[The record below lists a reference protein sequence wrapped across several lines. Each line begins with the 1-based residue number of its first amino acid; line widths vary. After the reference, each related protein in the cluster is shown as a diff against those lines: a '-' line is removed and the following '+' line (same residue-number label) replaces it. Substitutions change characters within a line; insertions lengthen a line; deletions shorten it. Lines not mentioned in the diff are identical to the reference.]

1 MTLSSDL
8 TPEFLKSVDW
18 EDPIKEVFPNT
29 CEHFYTRLRNAA
41 SAAEEQGNATVKGA
55 FVLLGQVSSLHL
67 KPQEKQSPFGPML
80 VYEGRRSADV
90 IDFAEDHIDALKL
103 LLTVL
108 NNNDLKARVADVIWT
123 AQRKGNFGYAEQAI
137 DFYLL
142 AGEGQ
147 MNGETSTYA
156 VERFTRALHLAASL
170 GRNSSKLGE
179 AARKIEA
186 VIESLPPKYNLHV
199 GQLIEL
205 LLEYKAGDITK
216 FSNLAEICALDAE
229 KENNWY
235 IAAHYWEIKAKCHRI
250 KKEPDQEYQAFQM
263 LANTYVNT
271 ATDSLKQSRGNMV
284 AAHHI
289 QSAIEVLRRIPDTKE
304 QQDQLHRT
312 MLDYQQ
318 KSVNEMASISS
329 GSIDLTKNIESA
341 IATIKDKPTRE
352 AIIYLALF
360 SNPVSRRAMV
370 SYVDEMIE
378 KSPLLAILTNNI
390 VDSKGKVVGK
400 IGSILD
406 GSEEKVADAK
416 ESETFHW
423 ANYEQQALGT
433 IIENTR
439 HYFLVEHNP
448 SIQDTLEIVKN
459 NPFVPPGREWIF
471 AQGLLSGLQ
480 GDYLTALHLLIPQI
494 ENSIRVLLN
503 RSGVITSGINADGI
517 QEEFDINRLLDMP
530 DTAKIFHEDLMFGL
544 KGTLTSRFGSNFRNL
559 LAHGL
564 LEHRHF
570 LSYDAVYIWWLI
582 LKICCMPLL
591 NQEEG
596 KDAPKK
602 D

>member
-1 MTLSSDL
+1 
-8 TPEFLKSVDW
+8 
-18 EDPIKEVFPNT
+18 
-29 CEHFYTRLRNAA
+29 
-41 SAAEEQGNATVKGA
+41 
-55 FVLLGQVSSLHL
+55 
-67 KPQEKQSPFGPML
+67 
-80 VYEGRRSADV
+80 
-90 IDFAEDHIDALKL
+90 
-103 LLTVL
+103 
-108 NNNDLKARVADVIWT
+108 
-123 AQRKGNFGYAEQAI
+123 
-137 DFYLL
+137 
-142 AGEGQ
+142 
-147 MNGETSTYA
+147 
-156 VERFTRALHLAASL
+156 
-170 GRNSSKLGE
+170 
-179 AARKIEA
+179 
-186 VIESLPPKYNLHV
+186 
-199 GQLIEL
+199 
-205 LLEYKAGDITK
+205 
-216 FSNLAEICALDAE
+216 
-229 KENNWY
+229 
-235 IAAHYWEIKAKCHRI
+235 
-250 KKEPDQEYQAFQM
+250 
-263 LANTYVNT
+263 
-271 ATDSLKQSRGNMV
+271 
-284 AAHHI
+284 
-289 QSAIEVLRRIPDTKE
+289 
-304 QQDQLHRT
+304 
-312 MLDYQQ
+312 
-318 KSVNEMASISS
+318 
-329 GSIDLTKNIESA
+329 
-341 IATIKDKPTRE
+341 
-352 AIIYLALF
+352 
-360 SNPVSRRAMV
+360 MV
-370 SYVDEMIE
+370 SYVEEMIE

-416 ESETFHW
+416 EAEMFHW

-448 SIQDTLEIVKN
+448 SIQDTLEIVRN

-480 GDYLTALHLLIPQI
+480 GDFLTALHLLLPQI

-530 DTAKIFHEDLMFGL
+530 ETAKIFHEDLMFGL

-564 LEHRHF
+564 LDHRHF